1 MNIKKIKKGVFK
13 INKYKKKVENNPD
26 IMRIEKLKLISN
38 SQPKTS
44 HRIELEDFKKKD
56 ELLKK
61 FHNQLIIDNN
71 NFLESYSNVQKMY
84 PRNTEEKFHELI
96 TQYKQKGY
104 KIPDLSIKRNLFTP
118 NPLLLDKNKLNNY
131 YSFYKKK
138 KRTISLLTP
147 KTKDKHLQFLKN
159 EENLVEKELFKI
171 KKKKRIDEGKYYS
184 PIKTEI
190 TEVTTEPNI
199 LLSNDTLYTDYS
211 TNKANNLLNKM
222 IKKKLRKELKKEN
235 EEIKSY
241 NESIKNLITGIKF
254 HTFSVTSF
262 SNPRNKKSVISS
274 PLHHQRSIAN
284 NYVLRND
291 NDYVE
296 LLNRRSSLPIFHQK
310 SDSFPKKRKNNL
322 VIISPKINS
331 NLINIL
337 EKENSQNNF
346 LEKLEK
352 VTLTKLPREELNKIV
367 KIYCNKFRNYKDNN
381 IEKLLEPHV
390 SDKEV
395 INLIK
400 DFIKKND
407 LSNIIKRDFPNNPQ
421 LVIEEKFLEEKSK
434 LLEYKFAD
442 YNANK
447 IFY

>member
-13 INKYKKKVENNPD
+13 INTYKKKVENNPD
-26 IMRIEKLKLISN
+26 IIRIEKLKLISN

-171 KKKKRIDEGKYYS
+171 RKKKRKDEGKDYS

-190 TEVTTEPNI
+190 TEVTTETNGLI
-199 LLSNDTLYTDYS
+199 TNNTIYTDYS
-211 TNKANNLLNKM
+211 TSKNKSILNK
-222 IKKKLRKELKKEN
+222 IIQKKLRKELKKEN
-235 EEIKSY
+235 EEIKTY
-241 NESIKNLITGIKF
+241 NESISNLITRIKF

-262 SNPRNKKSVISS
+262 STPKKKRDIFS
-274 PLHHQRSIAN
+274 PYKHQKSIASDFF
-284 NYVLRND
+284 LRKNS
-291 NDYVE
+291 DYIG
-296 LLNRRSSLPIFHQK
+296 LINRRSSLPIFHQK
-310 SDSFPKKRKNNL
+310 STSFPKRRKNNV
-322 VIISPKINS
+322 VISSPQINS
-331 NLINIL
+331 NLIKIL
-337 EKENSQNNF
+337 ENENSQNHF
-346 LEKLEK
+346 LQKLEK
-352 VTLTKLPREELNKIV
+352 VQLTKLPREELNKIV
-367 KIYCNKFRNYKDNN
+367 KIYCKKFRNYKDGN
-381 IEKLLEPHV
+381 IEKLLEPHI

-395 INLIK
+395 IFLIK

-407 LSNIIKRDFPNNPQ
+407 LSNIIKRDFPNNPE
-421 LVIEEKFLEEKSK
+421 LVIEEKKAEEKSK
-434 LLEYKFAD
+434 QLKNKFAD
-442 YNANK
+442 YNASK

>member
-1 MNIKKIKKGVFK
+1 
-13 INKYKKKVENNPD
+13 
-26 IMRIEKLKLISN
+26 
-38 SQPKTS
+38 
-44 HRIELEDFKKKD
+44 
-56 ELLKK
+56 
-61 FHNQLIIDNN
+61 
-71 NFLESYSNVQKMY
+71 
-84 PRNTEEKFHELI
+84 
-96 TQYKQKGY
+96 
-104 KIPDLSIKRNLFTP
+104 
-118 NPLLLDKNKLNNY
+118 
-131 YSFYKKK
+131 
-138 KRTISLLTP
+138 
-147 KTKDKHLQFLKN
+147 
-159 EENLVEKELFKI
+159 
-171 KKKKRIDEGKYYS
+171 
-184 PIKTEI
+184 
-190 TEVTTEPNI
+190 
-199 LLSNDTLYTDYS
+199 
-211 TNKANNLLNKM
+211 M

-352 VTLTKLPREELNKIV
+352 ITLTKLPREELNKIV

>member
-171 KKKKRIDEGKYYS
+171 RKKKRKDEGKDYS

-190 TEVTTEPNI
+190 TEVTTETNGLI
-199 LLSNDTLYTDYS
+199 TNNTIYTDYS
-211 TNKANNLLNKM
+211 TSKNKSILNK
-222 IKKKLRKELKKEN
+222 IIQKKLRKELKKEN
-235 EEIKSY
+235 EEIKTY
-241 NESIKNLITGIKF
+241 NESISNLITRIKF

-262 SNPRNKKSVISS
+262 STPKKKRDIFS
-274 PLHHQRSIAN
+274 PYKHQKSIASDFF
-284 NYVLRND
+284 LRKNS
-291 NDYVE
+291 DYIG
-296 LLNRRSSLPIFHQK
+296 LINRRSSLPIFHQK
-310 SDSFPKKRKNNL
+310 STSFPKRRKNNV
-322 VIISPKINS
+322 VISSPQINS
-331 NLINIL
+331 NLIKIL
-337 EKENSQNNF
+337 ENENSQNHF
-346 LEKLEK
+346 LQKLEK
-352 VTLTKLPREELNKIV
+352 VQLTKLPREELNKIV
-367 KIYCNKFRNYKDNN
+367 KIYCKKFRNYKDGN
-381 IEKLLEPHV
+381 IEKLLEPHI

-395 INLIK
+395 IFLIK

-407 LSNIIKRDFPNNPQ
+407 LSNIIKRDFPNNPE
-421 LVIEEKFLEEKSK
+421 LVIEEKKAEEKSK
-434 LLEYKFAD
+434 QLEYKFAD
-442 YNANK
+442 YNASK